1 MSTALVIALALGLAI
16 LGTPL
21 WLLTPREQRSCVLVC
36 LVLIL
41 PMSWV
46 MFHLVRLPADKWLI
60 KALGEGEFLTWIR
73 TAYAPLTEEPAKLW
87 PLLLPW
93 VRRSITRENV
103 ACFALALGLGFAL
116 GEMVTIADLVTVRQ
130 PKIAALPWY
139 ELGGFIQ
146 ERLMT
151 CGIHAGMTAVALVT
165 WRLHSRFALGLL
177 LAMIAHYLA
186 NFPISMKNWGWL
198 GKNAEVSMAIVSI
211 WVVLYF
217 LAAIA
222 GLIVLRFG
230 RSRLSTMLYG
240 RARCP
245 GCGTI
250 YDRTLWAVNMGPSLR
265 YERCPHCRKWHTT
278 TALKEEPD
286 TL

>member
-1 MSTALVIALALGLAI
+1 MSTALVITFVLGLAI
-16 LGTPL
+16 FGTPL
-21 WLLTPREQRSCVLVC
+21 WLLTPREQRSRVLVC

-41 PMSWV
+41 PMSWL
-46 MFHLVRLPADKWLI
+46 MFHMVRLPADKWLI
-60 KALGEGEFLTWIR
+60 KTLGEGELLTWIR

-93 VRRSITRENV
+93 VRKAITRENV

-151 CGIHAGMTAVALVT
+151 CGIHAGMTAVALVI
-165 WRLHSRFALGLL
+165 WRFHSRFALGLL

-198 GKNAEVSMAIVSI
+198 GGNANVSMAIVSI
-211 WVVLYF
+211 WVVLCF

-222 GLIVLRFG
+222 ALVLLRFG
-230 RSRLSTMLYG
+230 RSSLSTRLYG
-240 RARCP
+240 RALCP

-250 YDRTLWAVNMGPSLR
+250 YDRSMWAMNLGLSLR

-278 TALKEEPD
+278 TALKE
-286 TL
+286 